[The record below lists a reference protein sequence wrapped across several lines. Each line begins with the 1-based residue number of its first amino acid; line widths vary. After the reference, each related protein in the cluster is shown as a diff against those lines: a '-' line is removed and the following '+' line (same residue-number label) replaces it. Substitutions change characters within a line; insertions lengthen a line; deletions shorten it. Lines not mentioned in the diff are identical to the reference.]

1 MRGACLHAGAGGG
14 EQTFQG
20 NAHGKGRPDTMV
32 DAMKPLTYKILQ
44 DLDAAHHLH
53 PFNDNAALAARGT
66 RVLVRGEGCYV
77 WDAEGHRL
85 LDAFAGLWCVNVG
98 YGRTELG
105 RAAAAQMDQLA
116 YYNSF
121 FQCTTEPTIR
131 LAAKLAELAPGDINH
146 AFFVNSGSEANDT
159 IIRLV
164 RHFWAVQ
171 DQPRKRIFIGRHDG
185 YHGTTMGGASL
196 GGMKGM
202 HKQGGLPIPDIVHID
217 PPFWFGD
224 GGELSEDEY
233 GLLAARRLEQKILE
247 LGPENVAA
255 FIGEPV
261 MGAIGVYIPPRT
273 YWPEIERICRRHDV
287 LLVADEVIC
296 GFGRTGQWFGSQY
309 FGFQPDIMPIAKG
322 ITSGY
327 LPLGA
332 AMFNDR
338 VAGVLKDQGGELA
351 HGATYSGHPVC
362 AAVALENIRILQEE
376 GVVDR
381 ARTEIAPYLAQRWAE
396 LGEHRLV
403 GQARIAGLMG
413 ALELVPHKGHR
424 GFFPDR
430 GRVGALCRDAALRHG
445 LILRATWD
453 AMLLSPP
460 LVITRAQVDELF
472 GKAWAALE
480 ETAAQIGL

>member
-1 MRGACLHAGAGGG
+1 MDPI
-14 EQTFQG
+14 QTR
-20 NAHGKGRPDTMV
+20 A
-32 DAMKPLTYKILQ
+32 LQ

-53 PFNDNAALAARGT
+53 PFNDNAALAQKGT
-66 RVLVRGEGCYV
+66 RILTRGEGCYV
-77 WDAEGHRL
+77 WDAEGNKL
-85 LDAFAGLWCVNVG
+85 LDAFAGLWCVNIG
-98 YGRTELG
+98 YGRPELG
-105 RAAAAQMDQLA
+105 AAAARQMTELA

-131 LAAKLAELAPGDINH
+131 LAAKLAELTPGDLNH

-159 IIRLV
+159 ILRLV

-171 DQPRKRIFIGRHDG
+171 DQPQKTIFIGRHDG
-185 YHGTTMGGASL
+185 YHGTTMAGASL

-202 HKQGGLPIPDIVHID
+202 HRQGGLPIPDIHHID
-217 PPFWFGD
+217 PPFWFAD

-233 GLLAARRLEQKILE
+233 GLVAARRLEEKILA
-247 LGPENVAA
+247 LGPERVAA
-255 FIGEPV
+255 FIGEPI

-273 YWPEIERICRRHDV
+273 YWPEIERICRQYDV

-296 GFGRTGQWFGSQY
+296 GFGRTGEWFGSQH
-309 FGFQPDIMPIAKG
+309 FGIQPDVMTIAKG

-327 LPLGA
+327 IPLGA

-338 VAGVLKDQGGELA
+338 VAGVLKAQGGELA

-362 AAVALENIRILQEE
+362 AAVALENIRILQDEKIVE
-376 GVVDR
+376 R
-381 ARTEIAPYLAQRWAE
+381 ARDEVAPYLAQRWAE

-403 GQARIAGLMG
+403 GQARITGLMG
-413 ALELVPHKGHR
+413 ALELVPDKSR
-424 GFFPDR
+424 RAFFPER
-430 GRVGALCRDAALRHG
+430 GAVGARCRDNALRNG

-460 LVITRAQVDELF
+460 LVLSRDQVDELF
-472 GKAWAALE
+472 DKAWKALD
-480 ETAAQIGL
+480 ETAAQLGK